1 MIALLLSA
9 LLATQPAPPPAPPTT
24 PPTPPAPPTLSA
36 LHQAQAEAHA
46 AKVRVLQLEVQLRE
60 RALSDERARLDQA
73 IQAEHPGWRM
83 DWQAGQLVP
92 VAPVTQGGTP

>member
-9 LLATQPAPPPAPPTT
+9 LLSTQPAPPPAPPT
-24 PPTPPAPPTLSA
+24 PPPAPPTLST

-92 VAPVTQGGTP
+92 VTPVTQGGTP